1 MLQNQERGVEGLRA
15 ELLQSQMT
23 IDDMKAQH
31 TAWVSE
37 RAGAGHIGSE
47 RTGHETD
54 AVPLGGL

>member
-1 MLQNQERGVEGLRA
+1 MEGLRA